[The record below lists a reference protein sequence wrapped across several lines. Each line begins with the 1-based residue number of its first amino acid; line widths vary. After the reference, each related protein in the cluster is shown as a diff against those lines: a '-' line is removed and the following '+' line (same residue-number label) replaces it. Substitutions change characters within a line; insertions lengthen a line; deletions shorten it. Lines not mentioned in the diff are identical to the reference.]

1 MTEAEIAKIESTLGL
16 LLPPDYRGFLTEEAE
31 LDGTLDDTTALRDAE
46 AIIEAT
52 MEYRQG
58 FAGLPPWPQHWLYV
72 GDEADAY
79 PYVLDCQNGRLLRLD
94 KGNRER
100 PPLAEYSSFADFVAA
115 CDPAEDETDTPPATW
130 REKAHGWL
138 VMAIAFL
145 LVFVVLPGVAF
156 GTKLLYRWLIYGEVP
171 RYEP

>member
-1 MTEAEIAKIESTLGL
+1 MTEAEIAKIESTLSL
-16 LLPPDYRGFLTEEAE
+16 RLPPDYRGFLTEEAE
-31 LDGTLDDTTALRDAE
+31 LDGPLDDTTALRDAE

-52 MEYRQG
+52 MEHRQG
-58 FAGLPPWPQHWLYV
+58 FAGLAPWPQHWLYV
-72 GDEADAY
+72 GDEADAC
-79 PYVLDCQNGRLLRLD
+79 PYVLDCQNGRLSRLD

-100 PPLAEYSSFADFVAA
+100 PPLAEYSSFADFVATCEKA
-115 CDPAEDETDTPPATW
+115 DVEVDFPPATW
-130 REKAHGWL
+130 REKARGWL

-171 RYEP
+171 RY